1 VRTAA
6 SDRLAGAWTR
16 AVEPVRDL
24 ARRTPPDR
32 DRVVDA
38 ARAGSIVVVV
48 LWHWA
53 LSITHRDPDGV
64 LANPNPIA
72 EVPLGW
78 APTWVLQVMPVFFVV
93 GGFANLTRWRS
104 TLERGDGAGAFLRDR
119 AERLLPPF
127 VAFVAVWA
135 AVDGAARLLDDE
147 HRSVLET
154 ARITFLPLWFLGAYL
169 WVVALTPLTGALHR
183 RTPRSAVVGLA
194 VVVAGV
200 DVARFGFDVE
210 AARWVNTA
218 LVWVLVHQ
226 LGYWWADGTLPRW
239 PIRRAVALAAAGLAG
254 LAALT
259 SLDVYPRSMV
269 ATSETDISH
278 MYPPTAVLAILAAT
292 QLGLL
297 VAARPWL
304 GRWLRRRRPWMAVV
318 AVNSVVLTV
327 FLWHTTALLVVILTI
342 EALGGS
348 LGDEPTVGWWLTR
361 PLWVLGPAL
370 ALAPLVAAFGPLETR
385 RRASG

>member
-1 VRTAA
+1 
-6 SDRLAGAWTR
+6 
-16 AVEPVRDL
+16 
-24 ARRTPPDR
+24 
-32 DRVVDA
+32 
-38 ARAGSIVVVV
+38 VVVV

-93 GGFANLTRWRS
+93 GGFANLTRWNS
-104 TLERGDGAGAFLRDR
+104 TLERGDGTGAFLRDR

-127 VAFVAVWA
+127 VAFVAVWV
-135 AVDGAARLLDDE
+135 AVDGAARLLDDD

-269 ATSETDISH
+269 ATTETDISH
-278 MYPPTAVLAILAAT
+278 MYPPTAVLGVLAAT

-304 GRWLRRRRPWMAVV
+304 GRWLRRRRPWMVVV
-318 AVNSVVLTV
+318 AVNSVVLTI
-327 FLWHTTALLVVILTI
+327 FLWHTTALLIVILI
-342 EALGGS
+342 VEALGGS
-348 LGDEPTVGWWLTR
+348 LRDEPTVGWWLTR

-370 ALAPLVAAFGPLETR
+370 SLAPLVAAFGPLETR
-385 RRASG
+385 RRARG